1 MTADVTADAS
11 STSLTRSV
19 LVARYPQPSGR
30 PPPSSICTAPL
41 LPEFTPCAPRTQR
54 HTREYTCKISLKCY
68 GGSCAPHHTPLH
80 PTLPRSLRRAAP
92 VQKPAVALV
101 KPDRT
106 ALIDI
111 YQAQYTLLE
120 APVLGS
126 AQSALCRATRAG
138 GQARYGRVASGRKAS
153 TDVKKLWYKFSRMAV
168 ALEKYMF

>member
-11 STSLTRSV
+11 STSLARSV

-111 YQAQYTLLE
+111 YQAQYTHFLRRRS
-120 APVLGS
+120 S
-126 AQSALCRATRAG
+126 AA
-138 GQARYGRVASGRKAS
+138 RKALS
-153 TDVKKLWYKFSRMAV
+153 V
-168 ALEKYMF
+168 ALHELVGRRVMVALPVGGKHPLMLKSCGTNFQEWQ